1 VSDLNRLLFEL
12 QTGDSELLFVAI
24 GVVLLVILVWGDA
37 EKFASKAIATSI
49 LAVVATVGALYFVAD
64 FLS

>member
-1 VSDLNRLLFEL
+1 MPDLNRLLYEL

-24 GVVLLVILVWGDA
+24 GALLLVILVWGDA
-37 EKFASKAIATSI
+37 EKFASKAIAFSI
-49 LAVVATVGALYFVAD
+49 LAVASTVGALYFVAD

>member
-1 VSDLNRLLFEL
+1 MSDLNRLLFEL